1 MSAIDRLDTL
11 CDAAT
16 RKPLTTERLEALRVF
31 RAAVDRAGY
40 WLVQL
45 AKSERDLRRAVC
57 SRQGCNGENHV
68 EDCPVL
74 AAADDVQSVYN
85 HLDALDLGAPES

>member
-1 MSAIDRLDTL
+1 MSAIERLSVL
-11 CDAAT
+11 CDAAC
-16 RKPLTTERLEALRVF
+16 RKPLTTERLESLRVF

-45 AKSERDLRRAVC
+45 AKAERDLRQAVC

-68 EDCPVL
+68 EGCPVL
-74 AAADDVQSVYN
+74 AASDDVQSAYN